1 MINLLKKLTKKQ
13 TQNLNI
19 STKELPRNVI
29 KELYKIDLPIKG
41 GWGYGIDDV
50 CIIDKLDESVNQNI
64 PFDGVNIEYIFI
76 EKRNYAEL
84 INTRYSKEVYR
95 KDDNSYAHIEWNV
108 INQRTFDINGTRYDH
123 LEFQIECVT
132 REVFEQLSKLAEDKN
147 NLEKVWKIH
156 EKEKLIFKRECY
168 FDITSFYGRNKT

>member
-50 CIIDKLDESVNQNI
+50 CIIDKLDESVNQ
-64 PFDGVNIEYIFI
+64 
-76 EKRNYAEL
+76 NYAEL